1 MTDQPTEIA
10 IVGGGVIGASIA
22 WHLARRGAK
31 VTLIERDHFAAQ
43 ASGASA
49 GGVRQLGRDPRE
61 MPLAIASISRWQT
74 LEAELEADV
83 EFRTGGQLRVAER
96 EEDARLLRQQA
107 ADHQALGLD
116 IRYVERDELR
126 RIAPDLA
133 PGIQWGIHTGNDGQ
147 ASAPLTTKAFAAAA
161 ERAGARLLTGTD
173 VSGIVQRAGR
183 VAGLDTTIGRIACD
197 WLVIAA
203 GAWSAP
209 LASQLGVKLPLTTM
223 ALQMMAVGPC
233 DPVLAPTVG
242 AVGRRLSLKQSPN
255 GLFVIGG
262 GWPGDLDA
270 SGRAGT
276 TRLASIRGSIEHA
289 SAILPL
295 LGRLPLQRTWIGLEA
310 LAIDEIP
317 ILGPLPGVDNVTIA
331 AGFSGHGFALSPIIG
346 QLLGE
351 LIIDGAPSIPLDAF
365 AHDRFASLPAD
376 APFPAWQA
384 G

>member
-1 MTDQPTEIA
+1 M
-10 IVGGGVIGASIA
+10 GGGVIGTSIA
-22 WHLARRGAK
+22 WHLARRGGK
-31 VTLIERDHFAAQ
+31 VTLIERDGFAAQ

-61 MPLAIASISRWQT
+61 MPLAIASIRRWQT

-83 EFRTGGQLRVAER
+83 EFRAGGQLRVAER
-96 EEDARLLRQQA
+96 ESDAPVLKQQA

-116 IRYVERDELR
+116 IRFVEGDELHH
-126 RIAPDLA
+126 IAPNLA
-133 PGIQWGIHTGNDGQ
+133 PGIEWGIHTSNDGQ

-173 VSGIVQRAGR
+173 VTRIVHRGGR
-183 VAGLDTTIGRIACD
+183 VSGLDTTAGPIACD
-197 WLVIAA
+197 WLIIAA
-203 GAWSAP
+203 GTWSAP
-209 LASQLGVKLPLTTM
+209 LASQLGVTLPLTTM
-223 ALQMMAVGPC
+223 ALQMMAVGPF
-233 DPVLAPTVG
+233 DPVLALTVG

-262 GWPGDLDA
+262 GWPGDLD
-270 SGRAGT
+270 STQRAGT

-295 LGRLPLQRTWIGLEA
+295 LGRLPLQRTWVGLEA

-317 ILGPLPGVDNVTIA
+317 IIGSLPGTENVTVA
-331 AGFSGHGFALSPIIG
+331 AGFSGHGFALSPIVG
-346 QLLGE
+346 QLISE
-351 LIIDGAPSIPLDAF
+351 LILNGAPSIPLDAF
-365 AHDRFASLPAD
+365 GYDRFASLPAN
-376 APFPAWQA
+376 AQFPAWHA